1 MPAGFATM
9 LNRNNYITLLTLKN
23 TVLNLG
29 LKIETCEEANRQI
42 TECQAAT
49 FKILILH
56 SVHPLFCWW
65 VEPPTKLSR
74 TGGRGGGA
82 AVLTASQYLEGGFW
96 VKGVWAFSGRGRGVC
111 ACSFYRKNKLKS
123 TIFNDKKISS
133 LYREFVKS
141 KIQKNMFLLKF

>member
-1 MPAGFATM
+1 M

-74 TGGRGGGA
+74 TGGRGGG
-82 AVLTASQYLEGGFW
+82 GGFDSISI
-96 VKGVWAFSGRGRGVC
+96 FRGGFLGKRGMSFFREGTGCVC
-111 ACSFYRKNKLKS
+111 VQFLH
-123 TIFNDKKISS
+123 KK
-133 LYREFVKS
+133 
-141 KIQKNMFLLKF
+141 